1 MNTTFPTLSEGCKI
15 LVHFYNPNSSREI
28 KTRNYN
34 KPFTVRRASGR
45 LGIDWN
51 TERSPYTCGGDIFT
65 PLYTFAPS
73 VVFEDI
79 ETGARFHFDN
89 LTESVQPIV

>member
-1 MNTTFPTLSEGCKI
+1 MKTNSPTLAEGRKI
-15 LVHFYNPNSSREI
+15 LVHLYNPNSSREI

-34 KPFTVRRASGR
+34 KPFTVRREAGR

-51 TERSPYTCGGDIFT
+51 TERSPYTCGGDIFA
-65 PLYTFAPS
+65 PFCTFAPS
-73 VVFEDI
+73 VIFEDT

-89 LTESVQPIV
+89 LTESVQPLD